1 MFIKSIDIK
10 GLLSFR
16 DVHLEMRPLNVLIGP
31 NASGKSN
38 LVEIIALLQAV
49 PRDLS
54 GFVRR
59 SGGISDWLWKGG
71 QSGKPL
77 TDAGNVKVVIEYPEG
92 PMPLRYFLS
101 VAEQGQQFVIA
112 EELLETEGAVSHY
125 ALGAMDSLALS
136 LSAVNRLTENPE
148 SHRHSGPFQ
157 FFQVTGGYG
166 ELAAHVFGVDSSF
179 KVDDAPVRW
188 IHRITPNDF
197 NPGQSVLQQRKDPT
211 LYQEMN
217 FVGSQFDAIRLYREW
232 NLGRNSEIRRPQP
245 TDSPTSFLEENFA
258 NLSLVLNN
266 LSLGPTM
273 SVIEQ
278 HLRRFYEMYEQIGVT
293 VYANTA
299 QLSIREKGLT
309 SAIPAT
315 RLSDGTLRFLALLS
329 ILCHP
334 KPPPLVCIEE
344 PELGLH
350 PDVITI
356 VAELLKSASERTQ
369 LIVTTH
375 SERLI
380 DELSDDPESVVVCE
394 RDPHAGTGTEFKR
407 LSEDE
412 LSLWLERYQLGEL
425 WAKGQIGGV
434 RW

>member
-1 MFIKSIDIK
+1 MFIKSIGIK

-16 DVHLEMRPLNVLIGP
+16 DVNLEMRPLNVLIGP

-59 SGGISDWLWKGG
+59 SGGIADWLWKGG
-71 QSGKPL
+71 YANGRGTDTTDTGEVEVIVEHPSGSL
-77 TDAGNVKVVIEYPEG
+77 
-92 PMPLRYFLS
+92 PLRYVLA
-101 VAEQGQQFVIA
+101 VVERNQQFVIS
-112 EELLETEGAVSHY
+112 EERLENERPSRYYYTQ
-125 ALGAMDSLALS
+125 
-136 LSAVNRLTENPE
+136 
-148 SHRHSGPFQ
+148 PFQ
-157 FFQVTGGYG
+157 FFSVSGGHG
-166 ELAAHVFGVDSSF
+166 RLAMNWRDEDSSLQYED
-179 KVDDAPVRW
+179 VHQRQTQT
-188 IHRITPNDF
+188 ITPNDF
-197 NPGQSVLQQRKDPT
+197 NPAQSILQQRRDPT

-232 NLGRNSEIRRPQP
+232 NLGRNSEIRRPQQ
-245 TDSPTSFLEENFA
+245 TDSPTDFLEENFA

-266 LSLGPTM
+266 LSLGPAM
-273 SVIEQ
+273 SNIEQ

-293 VYANTA
+293 INANTA
-299 QLSIREKGLT
+299 QLSIREKGLN

-334 KPPPLVCIEE
+334 QPPPLVCVEE

>member
-1 MFIKSIDIK
+1 
-10 GLLSFR
+10 
-16 DVHLEMRPLNVLIGP
+16 VL
-31 NASGKSN
+31 AV
-38 LVEIIALLQAV
+38 VE
-49 PRDLS
+49 R
-54 GFVRR
+54 
-59 SGGISDWLWKGG
+59 
-71 QSGKPL
+71 
-77 TDAGNVKVVIEYPEG
+77 N
-92 PMPLRYFLS
+92 
-101 VAEQGQQFVIA
+101 QQFVIS
-112 EELLETEGAVSHY
+112 EERLENERPSRYYYTQ
-125 ALGAMDSLALS
+125 
-136 LSAVNRLTENPE
+136 
-148 SHRHSGPFQ
+148 PFQ
-157 FFQVTGGYG
+157 FFSVSGGHG
-166 ELAAHVFGVDSSF
+166 RLAMNWRDEDSSLQYED
-179 KVDDAPVRW
+179 VHQRQTQT
-188 IHRITPNDF
+188 ITPNDF
-197 NPGQSVLQQRKDPT
+197 NPAQSILQQRRDPT

-232 NLGRNSEIRRPQP
+232 NLGRNSEIRRPQQ
-245 TDSPTSFLEENFA
+245 TDSPTDFLEENFA

-266 LSLGPTM
+266 LSLGPAM
-273 SVIEQ
+273 SNIEQ

-293 VYANTA
+293 INANTA
-299 QLSIREKGLT
+299 QLSIREKGLN

-334 KPPPLVCIEE
+334 QPPPLVCVEE